1 MPTLDKAIEMMA
13 QYQVGRT
20 MKPEE
25 IAKVKSFLEAL
36 TGEYK
41 GATLT
46 NTNKQQ

>member
-1 MPTLDKAIEMMA
+1 
-13 QYQVGRT
+13 

-46 NTNKQQ
+46 NTNKQ